1 MLSSLISP
9 TPQSRFRTFFP
20 AFLIQG
26 CPLPS
31 ELQNHGFSGH
41 RSVSLESQPTG
52 TLLFPCL
59 SELTSLQHGHLP
71 SYCSAVSL
79 LSRVS
84 SWWGRTEPDS
94 QHSVIWGRGDCLA
107 YNRCFKL
114 YVSML
119 LDSCWLSVCP
129 LPVLYSP
136 VPMGADPAFKLSLT
150 RPHSHPPLLSYTE
163 PNSVLPPLTPLVTAT
178 S

>member
-1 MLSSLISP
+1 MLSSLISL
-9 TPQSRFRTFFP
+9 TPQSRFRTFFS

-31 ELQNHGFSGH
+31 ELQNLGFSGH

-52 TLLFPCL
+52 TLLFPGL
-59 SELTSLQHGHLP
+59 SELTSLQLGHLP
-71 SYCSAVSL
+71 YCSAVSL
-79 LSRVS
+79 LYRVS
-84 SWWGRTEPDS
+84 SLWVRTEPDS
-94 QHSVIWGRGDCLA
+94 QHSVIWGWGDCLA

-114 YVSML
+114 YVTML

-136 VPMGADPAFKLSLT
+136 VPMGADPDFKLSLT
-150 RPHSHPPLLSYTE
+150 CPHSHPLPLSYTE
-163 PNSVLPPLTPLVTAT
+163 PNSVLPPLAPLVTAT